1 MDISRLINPRSIAV
15 VGATERPGSYAHT
28 TLLNLIRNG
37 YAGTVVGVHPTRQ
50 EVLSFRCVPSLADLS
65 QPVDAVVIA
74 TPADSV
80 PGYLLQSRDL
90 GCGGA
95 VVFAAGFAEIGN
107 DRAQVE
113 LISAA
118 GDLPVIGPNGNGLVS
133 VPARAALWGDAAQLP
148 TDAGPIALITQSG
161 NIGVVLLAHR
171 QGLGL
176 HSIFSVGNSAV
187 VDTALL
193 IDSLATT
200 DGVRVIGAYLEGDGD
215 GARLAQALAKCAQ
228 NDVRVVCLKA
238 GRSSRGQAAGAA
250 HTAAVAGDQGVFNA
264 LIEEAGGVLVREPVE
279 LIETARALAIGRRDA
294 RGAAVVTCSGG
305 DATLAADLADD
316 AGAILADFAA
326 PTLQALAALLPETAT
341 ATNPLDHTNL
351 VWADTEA
358 VAAICETVAL
368 DPGVGH
374 LLYVQDLPPG
384 LPAGPRSEWDAT
396 RAGGIA
402 GGVRAQLSTMLVS
415 SMPGQEPDDAVGGLA
430 SAMKAVAALQLPA
443 PDPARL
449 LQIVDCANQAP
460 ATVGNQYLAE
470 HSAKALLSAAGITVP
485 NAKVVTN
492 SAAAAATAAVE
503 IGFPVAVKLSAP
515 GLLHK
520 SDIGALALGLTNPE
534 AVEQASARILQITD
548 LPADPELLVEAM
560 VDPGVEIFVAAHRL
574 GIVPCVV
581 VGLGGIWAEI
591 MNDVAVIPLPTDSNR
606 IVQEIGRLRGA
617 ALLMGGRG
625 QQGYAIHELAQ
636 LVVKTANLLMDGHL
650 AMIELNPVIVNNSTA
665 IAVDAVICT

>member
-1 MDISRLINPRSIAV
+1 MDISRLIRPRSIAV
-15 VGATERPGSYAHT
+15 IGATERPGSYAHT

-37 YAGTVVGVHPTRQ
+37 YAGTVIGVHPTRK
-50 EVLSFRCVPSLADLS
+50 EVLSFRCVPSLQDLS
-65 QPVDAVVIA
+65 ESVDAVVIA
-74 TPADSV
+74 TPAESV
-80 PGYLLQSRDL
+80 PGYLLQSREL

-107 DRAQVE
+107 DLAQAD

-118 GDLPVIGPNGNGLVS
+118 GELPVIGPNGNGLVS
-133 VPARAALWGDAAQLP
+133 VPARAALWGDAALLP

-187 VDTALL
+187 VDSAML

-215 GARLAQALAKCAQ
+215 GARLARALAKCAQ
-228 NDVRVVCLKA
+228 NDVRVVFLKA
-238 GRSSRGQAAGAA
+238 GRSSRGRAAGAA
-250 HTAAVAGDQGVFNA
+250 HTAAVAGDQKVFEA
-264 LIEEAGGVLVREPVE
+264 LIQEAGGILVHEPVA
-279 LIETARALAIGRRDA
+279 LIETARALAIGHRDA
-294 RGAAVVTCSGG
+294 RGAAVITCSGG

-316 AGAILADFAA
+316 ARAILADFGA
-326 PTLQALAALLPETAT
+326 PTLQALAGLLPKTAT

-384 LPAGPRSEWDAT
+384 LPAGPRAEWDAT

-402 GGVRAQLSTMLVS
+402 GGGRAQLSTMLVS
-415 SMPGQEPDDAVGGLA
+415 SMPGQEPDDAVGGLV
-430 SAMKAVAALQLPA
+430 SALKAVAALQQPA
-443 PDPARL
+443 PDPSRL
-449 LQIVDCANQAP
+449 LQIAECASRAP
-460 ATVGNQYLAE
+460 INLGSQYLAE
-470 HSAKALLSAAGITVP
+470 HTAKEFLRAVGIFVPKSQVVANSDAAV
-485 NAKVVTN
+485 
-492 SAAAAATAAVE
+492 SAAAE
-503 IGFPVAVKLSAP
+503 IGFPVAIKVSAP
-515 GLLHK
+515 GLIHK
-520 SDIGALALGLTNPE
+520 SEIGALALNLATANE
-534 AVEQASARILQITD
+534 VRDASAQLLRIPV
-548 LPADPELLVEAM
+548 LPANPELLVEAM
-560 VDPGVEIFVAAHRL
+560 VETGVEVFVAAHSM

-581 VGLGGIWAEI
+581 VGIGGIWAEI

-606 IVQEIGRLRGA
+606 VVREIGRLRGA
-617 ALLMGGRG
+617 ELLTGGRG
-625 QQGYAIHELAQ
+625 QQVYAIHELAQ
-636 LVVKTANLLMDGHL
+636 LVVRAGNLLMDEHWT
-650 AMIELNPVIVNNSTA
+650 MIELNPVIVDGSTA
-665 IAVDAVICT
+665 IAVDAIICTQ

>member
-15 VGATERPGSYAHT
+15 VGATDRPGSYAHT

-37 YAGTVVGVHPTRQ
+37 YAGTVIGVHPTRQ
-50 EVLSFRCVPSLADLS
+50 EVLSFRCVPSLADLNE
-65 QPVDAVVIA
+65 PVDAVVIA
-74 TPADSV
+74 TPAESV
-80 PGYLLQSRDL
+80 PGYLSQSRDL

-107 DRAQVE
+107 DLAQAD
-113 LISAA
+113 LITAA
-118 GDLPVIGPNGNGLVS
+118 GELPVIGPNGNGLVS
-133 VPARAALWGDAAQLP
+133 VPARAALWGDAALLP

-161 NIGVVLLAHR
+161 NIGVILLAHR
-171 QGLGL
+171 GGLGL

-187 VDTALL
+187 VDTAML
-193 IDSLATT
+193 IESLATT

-215 GARLAQALAKCAQ
+215 GARLARALAKCAQ
-228 NDVRVVCLKA
+228 NDIRLVFLKA
-238 GRSSRGQAAGAA
+238 GRSSRGRAAGAA
-250 HTAAVAGDQGVFNA
+250 HTAAVAGDQRVFEA
-264 LIEEAGGVLVREPVE
+264 LIEEAGGLLVREPAE
-279 LIETARALAIGRRDA
+279 LIETARALANGRRDA
-294 RGAAVVTCSGG
+294 RGAGVVTCSGG

-316 AGAILADFAA
+316 AGAILADFGAR
-326 PTLQALAALLPETAT
+326 TLQALAGLLPNTAT
-341 ATNPLDHTNL
+341 ATNPLDHTNM

-368 DPGVGH
+368 DPAVGH

-384 LPAGPRSEWDAT
+384 LPAGPRAEWDAT

-402 GGVRAQLSTMLVS
+402 GGIRAQLSTLLVS
-415 SMPGQEPDDAVGGLA
+415 SMPGQEPDNAVGGLL

-449 LQIVDCANQAP
+449 LQIAECANRAP
-460 ATVGNQYLAE
+460 ATVSAQYLAE
-470 HSAKALLSAAGITVP
+470 HSAKELLSAAGIAVP
-485 NAKVVTN
+485 KAKVVRG
-492 SAAAAATAAVE
+492 SAAAAAAAVE

-534 AVEQASARILQITD
+534 AVARASEKMLQIAA
-548 LPADPELLVEAM
+548 LPDDPQLLVEAM

-581 VGLGGIWAEI
+581 VGIGGIWAEI
-591 MNDVAVIPLPTDSNR
+591 INDVTVIALPTDNNR
-606 IVQEIGRLRGA
+606 VVREIGHLRGA
-617 ALLMGGRG
+617 ELLTGGRG
-625 QQGYAIHELAQ
+625 QPAYGIDELAQ
-636 LVVKTANLLMDGHL
+636 LVVKTGNLLLDENWT
-650 AMIELNPVIVNNSTA
+650 MIELNPVIVNNSTA
-665 IAVDAVICT
+665 IAVDAVIHR

>member
-1 MDISRLINPRSIAV
+1 MDISRLINPCSIAV
-15 VGATERPGSYAHT
+15 VGATDRPGSYAHT

-50 EVLSFRCVPSLADLS
+50 EVLGFRCIPSLADLS
-65 QPVDAVVIA
+65 APAAAVVIA
-74 TPADSV
+74 TPAESV
-80 PGYLLQSRDL
+80 PGYLLQAREL

-107 DRAQVE
+107 DLAQAD

-118 GDLPVIGPNGNGLVS
+118 GGLPVIGPNGNGLIS
-133 VPARAALWGDAAQLP
+133 VPARAAMWGDAAQLP
-148 TDAGPIALITQSG
+148 TEAGPIALITQSG

-187 VDTALL
+187 VDTAML
-193 IDSLATT
+193 IESLATT
-200 DGVRVIGAYLEGDGD
+200 DGVRVIGAYLESDGE
-215 GARLAQALAKCAQ
+215 GARLARALAKCVQ
-228 NDVRVVCLKA
+228 NDIRVVFLKA
-238 GRSSRGQAAGAA
+238 GRSERGLMAGAA
-250 HTAAVAGDQGVFNA
+250 HTAAVAGDQRVFEA
-264 LIEEAGGVLVREPVE
+264 LIEEAGAVLVREPVE

-316 AGAILADFAA
+316 TGAILADFGA
-326 PTLQALAALLPETAT
+326 PTLAALATLLPETAT

-358 VAAICETVAL
+358 VTAICETVAL

-374 LLYVQDLPPG
+374 LIYVQDLPPG
-384 LPAGPRSEWDAT
+384 LPAGPRAEWDAT

-402 GGVRAQLSTMLVS
+402 GGVRAQLSTMLAS
-415 SMPGQEPDDAVGGLA
+415 SMPGQEPDDAVGGLV

-449 LQIVDCANQAP
+449 LRISECANRAP
-460 ATVGNQYLAE
+460 AKVGNQYLAE
-470 HSAKALLSAAGITVP
+470 HSAKELLSAAGIAVP
-485 NAKVVTN
+485 KAKVVRG
-492 SAAAAATAAVE
+492 SAAAAAAAVE

-520 SDIGALALGLTNPE
+520 SDIGALALGLTDPA
-534 AVEQASARILQITD
+534 AVHQASEKMLQIAA
-548 LPADPELLVEAM
+548 LPDDPELLVEAM
-560 VDPGVEIFVAAHRL
+560 VDPGIEIFVAAHRL

-581 VGLGGIWAEI
+581 VGLGGLWAEI

-606 IVQEIGRLRGA
+606 IVREIGRLRGA
-617 ALLMGGRG
+617 VLLTGGRG
-625 QQGYAIHELAQ
+625 QQGPAIHDLAQ
-636 LVVKTANLLMDGHL
+636 LVVKTGNLLMDEHW
-650 AMIELNPVIVNNSTA
+650 AMIELNPVIVTNSTA
-665 IAVDAVICT
+665 IAVDAVFCT

>member
-1 MDISRLINPRSIAV
+1 MDISRLISPRSIAV

-65 QPVDAVVIA
+65 EPVDAVVIA

-113 LISAA
+113 LIAAA

-187 VDTALL
+187 VDTAML
-193 IDSLATT
+193 IASLATT
-200 DGVRVIGAYLEGDGD
+200 DGVRVIGVYLEGDGD
-215 GARLAQALAKCAQ
+215 GARLARALAKCAQ

-250 HTAAVAGDQGVFNA
+250 HTAAIAGDQRVFNA

-279 LIETARALAIGRRDA
+279 LIETARALATGRRDV

-326 PTLQALAALLPETAT
+326 PTLEALAALLPETAT

-351 VWADTEA
+351 IWADTEA

-384 LPAGPRSEWDAT
+384 LPAGPRAEWAAT

-415 SMPGQEPDDAVGGLA
+415 SMPGQEPDYAVGGLA
-430 SAMKAVAALQLPA
+430 SAMKAIAALQLPI

-449 LQIVDCANQAP
+449 LQIAECANQAP
-460 ATVGNQYLAE
+460 AKVGNKYLAE
-470 HSAKALLSAAGITVP
+470 HSAKELLSAAGITVP
-485 NAKVVTN
+485 KAIVVTN
-492 SAAAAATAAVE
+492 PAAAAGAAVE

-520 SDIGALALGLTNPE
+520 SDIGALALGLTSPA
-534 AVEQASARILQITD
+534 AVEQASERILQITA
-548 LPADPELLVEAM
+548 LPVDPELLVEAM
-560 VDPGVEIFVAAHRL
+560 VDPGVEIFVAAHRM

-581 VGLGGIWAEI
+581 VGLGGLWAEI

-606 IVQEIGRLRGA
+606 IVKEIARLRGA
-617 ALLMGGRG
+617 AILLGGRG
-625 QQGYAIHELAQ
+625 QQGYAVDELAR
-636 LVVKTANLLMDGHL
+636 LVVKTGDLLMDEHW

-665 IAVDAVICT
+665 TAVDAVICT